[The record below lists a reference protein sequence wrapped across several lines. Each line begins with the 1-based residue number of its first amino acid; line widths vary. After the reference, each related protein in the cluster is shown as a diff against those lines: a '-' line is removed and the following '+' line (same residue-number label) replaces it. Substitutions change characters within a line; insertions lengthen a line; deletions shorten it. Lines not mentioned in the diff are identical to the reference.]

1 VAAAAARAA
10 GDAVRALACGVAV
23 LAALVAG
30 AASTAAIH
38 SSIDLPTVAAK
49 QIRIIDRKTE
59 VPILLPTR
67 LPWTG
72 RVPRLYPVSWTTP
85 RGWGLALDAAPQC
98 GGANACFVAS
108 FEATHAGRLPAPSN
122 LRLAGGQRAFYL
134 PIRCGASCAPASI
147 WFVHERVLYAWQL
160 KEPPKGG
167 RAALALLAASAIDF
181 GPR

>member
-1 VAAAAARAA
+1 M
-10 GDAVRALACGVAV
+10 RALACGLAV
-23 LAALVAG
+23 LAALVTV
-30 AASTAAIH
+30 AASIAATRT
-38 SSIDLPTVAAK
+38 SIDLPTVAAK

-67 LPWTG
+67 LPWSG
-72 RVPRLYPVSWTTP
+72 RVPRLYPVAWTTP
-85 RGWGLALDAAPQC
+85 RGWGLSLAAAPQC
-98 GGANACFVAS
+98 GGATACFVAS
-108 FEATHAGRLPAPSN
+108 FEATRGGRLPARSN
-122 LRLAGGQRAFYL
+122 LGLAGGQRAYYL

-167 RAALALLAASAIDF
+167 KAALARLAASAIDF